1 MSSLHN
7 HNESLCSL
15 CDRFQDWLVDSTT
28 PPGGVRNDGRQFPEA
43 HGAGTTAQGMSG
55 LGLPGTPPLE
65 LSERETPA
73 LEMAELAS
81 PGPRVAETC
90 DALLEFAP
98 AALREHAQACAD
110 CRDAADDLVTLRKL
124 LRDLQPVPVAGPFFA
139 SRVMANIAAQESVER
154 SRIAAVWL
162 AVPRFASRL
171 SWIAAA
177 TLVFACGWLYERPGY
192 PPAQPQSAS
201 AFASEHLFDPPA
213 LPPNHD
219 DVLVSLS
226 ENEQ

>member
-28 PPGGVRNDGRQFPEA
+28 PPGGARNDGRQFPEA

-65 LSERETPA
+65 LLEGAASP

-81 PGPRVAETC
+81 PGPSVAETC
-90 DALLEFAP
+90 DALLGFAP
-98 AALREHAQACAD
+98 AELREHAQACAD

-124 LRDLQPVPVAGPFFA
+124 LRDLEPVPVAGPFFA

-171 SWIAAA
+171 SWVAAVA
-177 TLVFACGWLYERPGY
+177 LVFACGWLYERPVTV
-192 PPAQPQSAS
+192 PAQQTAS